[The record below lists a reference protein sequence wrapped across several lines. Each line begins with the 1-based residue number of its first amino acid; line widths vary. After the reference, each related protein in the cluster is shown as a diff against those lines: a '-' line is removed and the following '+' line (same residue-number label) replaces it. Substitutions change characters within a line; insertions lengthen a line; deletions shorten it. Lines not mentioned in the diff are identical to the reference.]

1 MSGELLQLIKDTSKD
16 MRVGQ
21 LMTSTTQ
28 RKSQQWNFDIEFDMS
43 IPLNRSLSDFSVK
56 VFARQNTLD
65 QENFS
70 CGIQIVQ
77 DGKKTTLSR
86 YNGSNHK
93 NDVANY
99 EPHIHHATIES
110 INRGDRNPEHEDTR
124 VTDRYT
130 DLEGA
135 FECLCDDYKIG
146 TKVLKPNIFGWK
158 LL

>member
-21 LMTSTTQ
+21 LITFTTQ

-77 DGKKTTLSR
+77 DGKKLHCLATTVL
-86 YNGSNHK
+86 
-93 NDVANY
+93 
-99 EPHIHHATIES
+99 TI
-110 INRGDRNPEHEDTR
+110 
-124 VTDRYT
+124 
-130 DLEGA
+130 
-135 FECLCDDYKIG
+135 KMM
-146 TKVLKPNIFGWK
+146 
-158 LL
+158 